1 MLVSQRFANKHPE
14 VLSLRQFIGRQT
26 PADVERIFAKAGV
39 KVRDGA
45 MYDATTDKVI
55 EIHRV
60 RDRLDW
66 LENEGE
72 GQ

>member
-1 MLVSQRFANKHPE
+1 MLSISE
-14 VLSLRQFIGRQT
+14 FIGRQT

-45 MYDATTDKVI
+45 MYDATTDEVI

-66 LENEGE
+66 LENEVE

>member
-1 MLVSQRFANKHPE
+1 MLTLP
-14 VLSLRQFIGRQT
+14 QFIGRQT

-45 MYDATTDKVI
+45 TYDYTTGEPI

-60 RDRLDW
+60 RERLDW
-66 LENEGE
+66 LDNERE
-72 GQ
+72 GK